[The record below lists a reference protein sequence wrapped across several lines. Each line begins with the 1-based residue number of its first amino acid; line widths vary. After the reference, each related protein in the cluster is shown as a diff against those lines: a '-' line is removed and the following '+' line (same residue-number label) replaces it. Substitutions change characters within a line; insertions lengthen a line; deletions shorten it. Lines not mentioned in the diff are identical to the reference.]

1 MDLEVAGSSPVAH
14 PISNINMTTIPI
26 DWVGDKP
33 EDADDWERIIK
44 ECAQK
49 VSKAGWGV
57 RLRRVGSSCLLE
69 AARATGSGPEVTASP
84 GDIAIDGKSFDF
96 RWQVTD
102 ALSKAGKPVI
112 GIDERQGGP
121 PLSAEREAAIRSSVK
136 EALRPLPSFPW
147 ARFDGQVL
155 DDLLDEIGRL
165 RGKLQLA
172 GLARDL
178 TGRAASTL
186 RDACDEV
193 VQRSAGRR
201 RTPTDPNE

>member
-14 PISNINMTTIPI
+14 PISKTNMTTIPI

-33 EDADDWERIIK
+33 EDADDWERIVA

-49 VSKAGWGV
+49 VSKAGWAV
-57 RLRRVGSSCLLE
+57 RLRSVGSSWLLE
-69 AARATGSGPEVTASP
+69 AARATGSGPAVAPSP
-84 GDIAIDGKSFDF
+84 DAIAIRGKSFDF

-112 GIDERQGGP
+112 GIDNRQGGP
-121 PLSAEREAAIRSSVK
+121 PLSAEREAAIRSSVAD
-136 EALRPLPSFPW
+136 ALSALPSVPW
-147 ARFDGQVL
+147 TRFDGQAL
-155 DDLLDEIGRL
+155 DDLLGEIGRL

-193 VQRSAGRR
+193 VPRSAGRR